1 MAFFGW
7 WYIKATTTSH
17 FSPVFSLSLMF
28 TLSHFR
34 CESTSHWCYLLE
46 FNDRAIFSRV
56 SHCCSAIK
64 SAVVF
69 THTPRWQLLL
79 ANIYRPSEHRI
90 FQPKKFLC
98 KHEMFSY
105 YRLCCCMLTC
115 QILHFE
121 VFLIG
126 FLDEL
131 GNFKQKIFLH
141 FKMQKCFTFS
151 SNMPIIYV
159 WILFR
164 RGELKAVY

>member
-1 MAFFGW
+1 
-7 WYIKATTTSH
+7 
-17 FSPVFSLSLMF
+17 MF

-98 KHEMFSY
+98 KHELFSY
-105 YRLCCCMLTC
+105 YRLCCCMLRC

-131 GNFKQKIFLH
+131 CNSKQKGRIESSLLSIWYECH
-141 FKMQKCFTFS
+141 FFWHQTPAGKLPKCKP
-151 SNMPIIYV
+151 NAKIVGKI
-159 WILFR
+159 
-164 RGELKAVY
+164 